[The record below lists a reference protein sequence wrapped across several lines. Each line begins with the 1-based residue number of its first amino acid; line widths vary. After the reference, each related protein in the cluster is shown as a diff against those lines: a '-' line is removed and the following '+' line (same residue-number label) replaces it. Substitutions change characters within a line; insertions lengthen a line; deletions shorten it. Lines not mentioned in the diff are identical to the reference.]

1 MPILKA
7 TTDRYCNL
15 ITEGFNCICSNNIPY
30 AISLRAQINQLLRTL
45 NPMPNSKEVLGKR
58 SNLYQMSES
67 LVLLIRQV

>member
-7 TTDRYCNL
+7 TTDRYCHL
-15 ITEGFNCICSNNIPY
+15 INEGFNCICSNNIPY

-45 NPMPNSKEVLGKR
+45 NPMPNTKEVLGMR

-67 LVLLIRQV
+67 LVLLIRQG